1 VKNIG
6 HAEAIEDFAL
16 AKRKKLFERV
26 SIFGIFMS
34 LFHFADDLYQ
44 GAHVAPIVDILITIV
59 LAFSFWLHR
68 RGHEN
73 KARIIGLTFL
83 NVCFAVYACIVP
95 SEIGIYFYYFP
106 LITISMAIFGKSE
119 RIMRAFF
126 VLFSAGLLLSLFL
139 SDFDLIGPFEIAAPN
154 VEVFFL
160 INLIS
165 SVFILI
171 VSINFIL
178 TINEESEERLHILAE
193 EVKSKN
199 VDLQKTNAELDRF
212 FYSTSHDLRSPLLS
226 IKGLVNIAK
235 NETADNRIKQYLTM
249 MNDRT
254 DKLDLFIKDIIDYS
268 KNKRTEVRPEK
279 LDVTKLVH
287 EVQENFQF
295 LEGAEKIQF
304 LHEIQI
310 QEAFT
315 DKTRLTVI
323 LNNLISNAIK
333 YHQLDQT
340 EPWIKVKMHNGNQTL
355 SIVVSDNGPGIDAER
370 QSKIF
375 DMFYR
380 GTERS
385 KGSGLGLYI
394 VKETIAKMNGT
405 IKVESVEGE
414 GTSFIVKLP
423 VSSNHNTKEISP
435 AGTQQQG

>member
-1 VKNIG
+1 
-6 HAEAIEDFAL
+6 
-16 AKRKKLFERV
+16 
-26 SIFGIFMS
+26 MT
-34 LFHFADDLYQ
+34 LFHFAYDLYQ
-44 GAHVAPIVDILITIV
+44 GVFVAPIVDILIAIV

-68 RGHEN
+68 RRNEN

-83 NVCFAVYACIVP
+83 NVCFAVYACILP
-95 SEIGIYFYYFP
+95 SETGIYLYYFP
-106 LITISMAIFGKSE
+106 LIAISMAIFGKTE

-126 VLFSAGLLLSLFL
+126 VLFSVGLLLSLFL
-139 SDFDLIGPFEIAAPN
+139 SDFNLIGPLELAVPN

-165 SVFILI
+165 SVSILI

-226 IKGLVNIAK
+226 IKGLLSIAK
-235 NETADNRIKQYLTM
+235 NETADTKIRQYLTM
-249 MNDRT
+249 INDRA
-254 DKLDLFIKDIIDYS
+254 DRLDLFIKDIIDYS
-268 KNKRTEVRPEK
+268 KNKRTEVRQEK

-287 EVQENFQF
+287 EAQENFQF

-304 LHEIQI
+304 LHEIHV

-315 DKTRLTVI
+315 DRTRLTII

-333 YHQLDQT
+333 YHQLDQR
-340 EPWIKVKMHNGNQTL
+340 EPWIKVKMHNGSKTL
-355 SIVVSDNGPGIDAER
+355 SIIVSDNGPGIDAEH
-370 QSKIF
+370 QAKIF

-405 IKVESVEGE
+405 IKVESVEGK

-423 VSSNHNTKEISP
+423 VSSTNSAKEIST
-435 AGTQQQG
+435 AGTVQ